1 MKIIRLSGCI
11 LLGTLFGITTAQV
24 LNFTPDKWWLDITWC
39 LLYMMGLYAFTY
51 TDKR

>member
-24 LNFTPDKWWLDITWC
+24 MPISQGWLDIVWC
-39 LLYMMGLYAFTY
+39 LLYIMGLYAFTY